1 MSNFEG
7 IVSAKIRGFQS
18 HEETTI
24 SFHPNLN
31 CIIGATDSGKSSILR
46 ALRLVIENKPSGNSF
61 IRNGFDTAS
70 VEVSFSDTS
79 ISRNKGATNNYV
91 IDGEVLKAFGQ
102 TVPDTVANKL
112 RIDPDLSIQ
121 KQSSPYFLLGNTES
135 ERAKLVDSFCDI
147 SLASLSVAN
156 ARRNALRAD
165 KQADS
170 LRVSLTPL
178 KAKQGAL
185 NTFAENKE
193 LVARIER
200 GATKLDT
207 VSKTVTSLTELQARY
222 QKSNA
227 AYNLIAG
234 IGDFD
239 VSIITSL
246 VVEYQQVIQT
256 ITKLQ
261 EFARKLAI
269 AIPEFRMDDSITDN
283 VTTYRDTVTTITK
296 LSGYITTLGKVI
308 PSFDVDTD
316 EVTTMVTKFK
326 LMRTTLDELVDKQCK
341 AANCTL
347 TITEK
352 QNTLSDVEAKLAAIP
367 NCPLCGSTLCNHS

>member
-70 VEVSFSDTS
+70 VEVSFSDTTV
-79 ISRNKGATNNYV
+79 SRNKGATNSYV

-102 TVPDTVANKL
+102 SVPDTVANKL

-193 LVARIER
+193 LVDRIER

-227 AYNLIAG
+227 TYNLIAG

-239 VSIITSL
+239 VSAITLL
-246 VVEYQQVIQT
+246 VAEYQQVIQT

-261 EFARKLAI
+261 EFSRKLAI
-269 AIPEFRMDDSITDN
+269 AIPEFRMDDSIADD
-283 VTTYRDTVTTITK
+283 VTT
-296 LSGYITTLGKVI
+296 
-308 PSFDVDTD
+308 
-316 EVTTMVTKFK
+316 
-326 LMRTTLDELVDKQCK
+326 
-341 AANCTL
+341 
-347 TITEK
+347 
-352 QNTLSDVEAKLAAIP
+352 
-367 NCPLCGSTLCNHS
+367 